1 MSRPDPLTPNFFVAG
16 VPKAGTTS
24 LYYYLDQH
32 PQIYMSPIKEPAY
45 FSLELRLEN
54 FGADMEEQTR
64 RDMPALREY
73 LDGPM
78 STKRFGGPVTEWED
92 YLRLYR
98 GVRDEIA
105 IGEASVCYL
114 WSQTAP
120 QRIAE
125 RVPEAKI
132 LVILRD
138 PAERAFS
145 HYLQAVGLGI
155 TQGTLRE
162 YIEEDLRCRTTKF
175 TLRHPFLAW
184 GNYAEQVKRYR
195 NQFPPRNMRMF
206 LYEDYSRNA
215 PAVLRQIFEFLSV
228 DPAFLPDT
236 KLRHLEPRL
245 LRFEGTRSIMT
256 VEGRWQSL
264 RKVVPPA
271 IRHALRPMLL
281 RERSEQ
287 RMEPADRALLV
298 EYYRDNIRET
308 ARLLDRD
315 LSPWLLPDR

>member
-1 MSRPDPLTPNFFVAG
+1 MPRPDPCMPNFFIAG

-54 FGADMEEQTR
+54 FGADMQELTR
-64 RDMPALREY
+64 RDLPFLREY

-78 STKRFGGPVTEWED
+78 TTKRFGGPVTEWED

-114 WSQTAP
+114 WSKTAA
-120 QRIAE
+120 QRIAG
-125 RVPEAKI
+125 RVRDARI

-155 TQGTLRE
+155 TQGTFRE
-162 YIEEDLRCRTTKF
+162 YIEEDLKCRNTEF

-184 GNYAEQVKRYR
+184 GNYSEQVKRYLDL
-195 NQFPPRNMRMF
+195 FPEQNIRIF
-206 LYEDYSRNA
+206 LYDDYSRNA
-215 PAVLRQIFEFLSV
+215 AAVLRQVFEFLSV
-228 DPAFLPDT
+228 DSAFLPDM
-236 KLRHLEPRL
+236 KLRYLEPRL
-245 LRFEGTRSIMT
+245 LRFETTRNILT
-256 VEGRWQSL
+256 TAGQWQRV
-264 RKVVPPA
+264 RKMVPPA
-271 IRHALRPMLL
+271 FRRALRPVLF
-281 RERSEQ
+281 RRRSEL
-287 RMEPADRALLV
+287 RMDPADRALLV
-298 EYYRDNIRET
+298 QYYRDDIRKT

-315 LSPWLLPDR
+315 LSAWLAS

>member
-1 MSRPDPLTPNFFVAG
+1 MPRPDPCVPNFFIAG

-24 LYYYLDQH
+24 LYHYLDQH

-45 FSLELRLEN
+45 FSLELRLDN

-78 STKRFGGPVTEWED
+78 TVKRFGGPVTEWED

-105 IGEASVCYL
+105 IGEATVCYL
-114 WSQTAP
+114 WSATAP
-120 QRIAE
+120 RRIAE
-125 RVPEAKI
+125 RVPDAKI

-155 TQGTLRE
+155 TQRTFRE
-162 YIEEDLRCRTTKF
+162 YIEEDLRCRSTKF
-175 TLRHPFLAW
+175 TLRHPFLEW
-184 GNYAEQVKRYR
+184 GNYSGQVKRYR
-195 NQFPPRNMRMF
+195 DLFPERNIAIF

-215 PAVLRQIFEFLSV
+215 PAVLREIFEFLSV
-228 DPAFLPDT
+228 DPEFLPDT
-236 KLRHLEPRL
+236 TLRHLEPRL
-245 LRFEGTRSIMT
+245 LRFEATRSIMT
-256 VEGRWQSL
+256 AEGRWQGL
-264 RKVVPPA
+264 RKLVPPA
-271 IRHALRPMLL
+271 IRHALRPTLL
-281 RERSEQ
+281 RKRSEL
-287 RMEPADRALLV
+287 RMDAADRAVLV
-298 EYYRDNIRET
+298 EYYRDEIRET
-308 ARLLDRD
+308 ARILGRD
-315 LSPWLLPDR
+315 LSGWLAT